1 MESEMKKRKI
11 SMHENVLKQFE
22 HAANVM
28 NLDEGLKKIL
38 SSTNT
43 EISVHFPV
51 KMDDGRIEVF
61 NGYRVQHNNA
71 LGPYKGGLRFHP
83 EVDIEEAGAL
93 AMWMTWKSALAG
105 LPFGGGKG
113 GISIDPSKYSQKELE
128 RITRRFIF
136 ALGDNIGPD
145 VDIPAPDVNTN
156 SQIMAWAADTY
167 AFTHPSST
175 RALNLHVVTGKPVGS
190 GGLLGRDRATGF
202 GVVAA
207 IKSWA
212 QLKEINLKDK
222 TFIVQGFGNVGF
234 WASYFLQELGAKLIA
249 VQDASGSIFS
259 KEGINTEHLYEY
271 AGNNKGFI
279 KGFKNTAAIE
289 NEHFFGIACDIII
302 PAALGNQITIDNVEQ
317 IKTSLIAE
325 GANGPT
331 TPLAEQILLEKGVD
345 IIPDF
350 MCNAGG
356 VTGSYYEWLQNR
368 RCETYPIEFVLE
380 HIKEKLEN
388 SFQLMV
394 DTAKE
399 YDTDWRTGAY
409 IAAINKIAQT
419 YRERGVFP

>member
-1 MESEMKKRKI
+1 MKKKKFN
-11 SMHENVLKQFE
+11 MHENVLKQFD
-22 HAANVM
+22 HAAKVM
-28 NLDEGLKKIL
+28 NLDDGLKKIL
-38 SSTNT
+38 ASTNT

-51 KMDDGRIEVF
+51 KMDNGEIEVF

-83 EVDIEEAGAL
+83 EVDIDEAGAL

-113 GISIDPSKYSQKELE
+113 GISIDPSKYSQAELE

-136 ALGDNIGPD
+136 ALGDNVGPEI
-145 VDIPAPDVNTN
+145 DIPAPDVNTN
-156 SQIMAWAADTY
+156 AQIMAWAADTY

-190 GGLLGRDRATGF
+190 GGLQGRDRATGF

-212 QLKEINLKDK
+212 KLRKEDLSGK
-222 TFIVQGFGNVGF
+222 TFIVQGYGNVGY
-234 WASYFLQELGAKLIA
+234 WASHFLEKEGAKLIA

-259 KEGINTEHLYEY
+259 KNGIAADNLHKY
-271 AGNNKGFI
+271 AGENKGFVRDF
-279 KGFKNTAAIE
+279 KGTVKIE
-289 NEHFFGIACDIII
+289 NEEFFNVKCDIII
-302 PAALGNQITIDNVEQ
+302 PAALGNQITEDNAGGIHAQ
-317 IKTSLIAE
+317 LIAE
-325 GANGPT
+325 GANGPIN
-331 TPLAEQILLEKGVD
+331 PAGEEILLKKGID

-368 RCETYPIEFVLE
+368 RCETYEIKFVLE
-380 HIKEKLEN
+380 HIKDKLAK
-388 SFQLMV
+388 SFKLMV
-394 DTAKE
+394 TTANQ

>member
-1 MESEMKKRKI
+1 
-11 SMHENVLKQFE
+11 MHENVLKQFE
-22 HAANVM
+22 HAAKVM

-38 SSTNT
+38 ASTNT

-83 EVDIEEAGAL
+83 EVDIDEAGAL

-113 GISIDPSKYSQKELE
+113 GISIDPSKYSERELE

-156 SQIMAWAADTY
+156 AQIMAWAADTY

-190 GGLLGRDRATGF
+190 GGLLGRDRATGY
-202 GVVAA
+202 GVVAS

-212 QLKEINLKDK
+212 NLRNESLKGK
-222 TFIVQGFGNVGF
+222 TFIVQGFGNVGY
-234 WASYFLQELGAKLIA
+234 WASLFLQEEGAKLIA

-259 KEGINTEHLYEY
+259 TDGIDAQQLHEY
-271 AGNNKGFI
+271 AGKNKGFI
-279 KGFKNTAAIE
+279 KDFEGTVSLDNDK
-289 NEHFFGIACDIII
+289 FFGIKCDIII
-302 PAALGNQITIDNVEQ
+302 PAALGNQITEDNADEIHAQ
-317 IKTSLIAE
+317 LIAE
-325 GANGPT
+325 GANGPIN
-331 TPLAEQILLEKGVD
+331 PSGEEILLKKNID

-368 RCETYPIEFVLE
+368 RCETYEIEFVLE
-380 HIKEKLEN
+380 HIKEKLDK
-388 SFQLMV
+388 SFNLMV
-394 DTAKE
+394 DSANEFK
-399 YDTDWRTGAY
+399 TDWRTGAY